1 MKRVFSKPSVPNR
14 LVHHGFLGAMGMTF
28 WLAGVLSE
36 GCFAQIN
43 PHVAI
48 QRDVAYGAAGNRPLL
63 LDIVRPKQEA
73 KDPMPVV
80 VFIHG
85 GGWSGGNKQAGLPLL
100 VPLAEKGY
108 FCVSVG
114 YRLTGESPWPAQL
127 HDCKAA
133 IRWLRANAQ
142 KYHLNPDKIG
152 VWGASAGGHLALMVG
167 LTSDQADLEGQS
179 GSPGHSSRVACVVNW
194 FGPTEL
200 LAAWK
205 DPTLPPM
212 VKNVLDQLVGGSA
225 EQKQEV
231 LQAASPL
238 SYVSKDD
245 PPVLTMHGTKDPIVP
260 FSQAT
265 MFNEAMKKA
274 GAVSYLVPVENAG
287 HGFGGPEIF
296 QRVHAFLEKYLRD
309 QQTVEISREP
319 IRVPAK
325 QEKKTLEK
333 KKAA

>member
-1 MKRVFSKPSVPNR
+1 MKRAILKPKLPGKMAPYAFSGVVWVG
-14 LVHHGFLGAMGMTF
+14 L
-28 WLAGVLSE
+28 WLTGWLSE
-36 GCFAQIN
+36 GCFAQLN
-43 PHVAI
+43 PNI
-48 QRDVAYGAAGNRPLL
+48 TIERDVAYGAVGDRKLV
-63 LDIVRPKQEA
+63 LDIVRPKPEP

-85 GGWSGGNKQAGLPLL
+85 GGWAGGNKQHGLPFL

-114 YRLTGESPWPAQL
+114 YRLTGEAPWPAQI

-152 VWGASAGGHLALMVG
+152 VWGASAGAHLALLVG
-167 LTSDQADLEGQS
+167 FTSDQAELEGQS
-179 GSPGHSSRVACVVNW
+179 GSPGQSSRVACVVNW

-200 LAAWK
+200 LDAWK
-205 DPTLPPM
+205 DPSLPPM
-212 VKNVLDQLVGGSA
+212 VKDVLNKLVGGSV
-225 EQKQEV
+225 EEKQDV
-231 LQAASPL
+231 LKAASPIT
-238 SYVSKDD
+238 YVSKDD

-260 FSQAT
+260 FRQAT
-265 MFNEAMKKA
+265 LLDEAMKKA
-274 GAVSYLVPVENAG
+274 GAESYLVVVEDAG

-296 QRVHAFLEKYLRD
+296 KRVHAFLDKYLRD
-309 QQTVEISREP
+309 QPGEISREP
-319 IRVPAK
+319 IRPPAK
-325 QEKKTLEK
+325 QEKKKDEK